1 MRKTKKRNNKKR
13 NKKRNGGKMEKTKSN
28 NTVNKSKASLKKLNC
43 SPVSNKKENKDYSC
57 YSNASILN
65 LRDKW
70 NARHPDAKILSND
83 PKIVHNELYKH
94 LQNVCDTEACWLKQT
109 MDFGQIEDEDMKGSF
124 APKSPKEWEKNPTE
138 WLSSLDISKVM
149 KQYEKAYPCFA
160 FIGPTPIDFDT
171 ELSNGECVW
180 KDLCNLEIKEILR
193 KGKNKIGIV
202 FNTDPHNK
210 SGEHWISMFI
220 KINMPEGWI
229 RDGKKDGKNGF
240 MYPTT
245 GSIFFFDSVGSTA
258 PKEVKNL
265 ADKIIKQGLKM
276 NPQITFTYDE
286 NHPVEHQY
294 GNTECGVYSL
304 FFIVEML
311 KDKITG
317 QYLKTHILKDDYIHT
332 FRKKFYNPDL

>member
-1 MRKTKKRNNKKR
+1 MRKTKKGNNKKR
-13 NKKRNGGKMEKTKSN
+13 NKKRNGGKKN
-28 NTVNKSKASLKKLNC
+28 NTVKPPLKKLNC
-43 SPVSNKKENKDYSC
+43 SPVSKKKENKDYSC
-57 YSNASILN
+57 YSNTSILN

-70 NARHPDAKILSND
+70 NARHPDVKILSND

-124 APKSPKEWEKNPTE
+124 APKSPKEWEKNPNE

-171 ELSNGECVW
+171 ELQNGECVW
-180 KDLCNLEIKEILR
+180 KDLCELEINEILR

-229 RDGKKDGKNGF
+229 KDAKEGLK
-240 MYPTT
+240 YPTT
-245 GSIFFFDSVGSTA
+245 GSIFFFDSVGSKP
-258 PKEVKNL
+258 PKEVKDL
-265 ADKIIKQGLKM
+265 ADKIIKQGLEM
-276 NPQITFTYDE
+276 NPQIKFTYDQ

-332 FRKKFYNPDL
+332 FRKKFFNPNL

>member
-1 MRKTKKRNNKKR
+1 MRKTKKRNNKNRK
-13 NKKRNGGKMEKTKSN
+13 NGGKTAKHFKHF
-28 NTVNKSKASLKKLNC
+28 KRLNC
-43 SPVSNKKENKDYSC
+43 SPVSEKIEMKDYSC
-57 YSNASILN
+57 YTKQSIIK
-65 LRDKW
+65 LRDMW
-70 NARHPDAKILSND
+70 NVRHPDAKILSND
-83 PKIVHNELYKH
+83 PKVIHNELYKH
-94 LQNVCDTEACWLKQT
+94 LQNVCDTEACWIKQT
-109 MDFGQIEDEDMKGSF
+109 MHFGKIDDEDMKGSF
-124 APKSPKEWEKNPTE
+124 APKSPDEWKKNPNE

-160 FIGPTPIDFDT
+160 FIGPTPIDFDAK
-171 ELSNGECVW
+171 LSHGECVW
-180 KDLCNLEIKEILR
+180 KDLCDLEINKILL

-220 KINMPEGWI
+220 KINMHKGWI
-229 RDGKKDGKNGF
+229 KNAKEGLKH
-240 MYPTT
+240 PTT
-245 GSIFFFDSVGSTA
+245 GSIFFFDSVGSKP
-258 PKEVKNL
+258 PKEVKKL
-265 ADKIIKQGLKM
+265 ADRIMEQGLEM
-276 NPQITFTYDE
+276 NPQIKFTYDQ

-332 FRKKFYNPDL
+332 FRKKFFNPDL